1 MGIYSKFVQACE
13 IAPHK
18 TALIFKG
25 KEYSYRELRDLVDL
39 AAGNLLASFP
49 GCRRVAVN
57 AHNSVE
63 LVVLAFALAKLGLTM
78 VPLNP
83 ALRRAQLQKQIT
95 ATCCDVLLTN
105 KATLAS
111 WQTSSSTLKV
121 GDIESC
127 LRSLER
133 DKSLERNNSPERKN
147 SHALEVDVHAAYLIT
162 LSSGS
167 TGDPK
172 PIVLSQQ
179 SKLLRSEQAAASYG
193 IRPEDVVICASPFY
207 HSLGQRLCFL
217 PLLHGA
223 TLVLL
228 EHFSVDAWAS
238 AVERHQVSFTIAVSS
253 HLQALQ
259 GKLLEGN
266 PALRSLRC
274 LVSSSALLTSELKE
288 RLFAKLG
295 CEFHEMYGA
304 TEVATAT
311 NLSPEDARFRPGSVG
326 RALPGVEILILDNEG
341 QIVEANTVGEIAC
354 KSPLVFSG
362 YDAKPRETH
371 AAFNQ
376 NGFFLTGD
384 LGYLDKDG
392 FLYFVSRKKD
402 IIITGGINVVP
413 RDIETELLKL
423 PEIADCCVIGVED
436 NYLGEAIVAVCV
448 ATDTAANVDAVQRK
462 VQLQLNNVLAGFQQP
477 RHYEFVERIPL
488 IGSGKPDKQSLR
500 ARFATL
506 AKECRA
512 HAR

>member
-1 MGIYSKFVQACE
+1 MGIYSKFVTASE
-13 IAPHK
+13 LALHK

-25 KEYSYRELRDLVDL
+25 KEYSYAELRELVDL

-57 AHNSVE
+57 ANNSAE
-63 LVVLAFALAKLGLTM
+63 LLVLAFALAKLGLTM

-83 ALRRAQLQKQIT
+83 SLRRAQLQKQIT
-95 ATCCDVLLTN
+95 ATCCDVLLTH
-105 KATLAS
+105 KAILAS
-111 WQTSSSTLKV
+111 WQSSGSTLKV

-127 LRSLER
+127 LRISG
-133 DKSLERNNSPERKN
+133 ERK
-147 SHALEVDVHAAYLIT
+147 SRQVLEVDVHAAYLIT

-179 SKLLRSEQAAASYG
+179 SKLLRSEQAAECYG
-193 IRPEDVVICASPFY
+193 ITQEDVIICASPFY

-228 EHFSVDAWAS
+228 EHFSVDAWVN
-238 AVERHQVSFTIAVSS
+238 AVEQHQVSFTIAVSS

-266 PALRSLRC
+266 RALRSLRC

-326 RALPGVEILILDNEG
+326 RALPGVEILMLDNEG

-384 LGYLDKDG
+384 LGYMDKDG

-413 RDIETELLKL
+413 KDIETELLKL

-436 NYLGEAIVAVCV
+436 NYLGEAIVAICV
-448 ATDTAANVDAVQRK
+448 ATDPLTNKDAVQRK

-488 IGSGKPDKQSLR
+488 TGSGKPDKQSLR
-500 ARFATL
+500 AQFATL